1 MRCGLPFPATV
12 WRVATGWGEGTKR
25 LRTAG
30 AAGGDGKGPRA
41 AEAVAVVR
49 RSGRGE
55 VTRGTS
61 GRDET
66 RESSFM
72 VSSSQPTPVPSGRRR
87 KTGASRVPR
96 RRQSRTPPCF
106 FPFFP
111 ARQILLDTLMIL
123 WF

>member
-55 VTRGTS
+55 VTRGTT
-61 GRDET
+61 GRRDET
-66 RESSFM
+66 RRGRQFVYGVFFSAHSRAQWTEENGSFTCTAAQTKPDPTVFLPLLSS
-72 VSSSQPTPVPSGRRR
+72 
-87 KTGASRVPR
+87 
-96 RRQSRTPPCF
+96 
-106 FPFFP
+106 
-111 ARQILLDTLMIL
+111 
-123 WF
+123 